1 MQRRT
6 IVTTAAVLVG
16 LAVGL
21 VLSPT
26 VRTTIANAQ
35 TTTQTTG
42 TKTDFRSIFLDKLA
56 AALHIQR
63 PALDSAVKDA
73 SSGTVDEAVKQGKL
87 TQAQA
92 DKMKAAIQSGNF
104 NGFWGGRGGMRGG
117 MAGGQAMFGVEQAML
132 NAAAKTL
139 NLTPQA
145 FMQQLRSGQTLAQL
159 AQAHNTTEQ
168 AVTNAALAAAKTQLD
183 TAVANKTLTQ
193 AQADAFY
200 AKLQQAGTNLLNHQG
215 RGFGRPNRSAPG
227 TPATPQAPSTTPGV

>member
-6 IVTTAAVLVG
+6 FVVTAAVLVG

-26 VRTTIANAQ
+26 VRTSIANAQ
-35 TTTQTTG
+35 TTNQTTG
-42 TKTDFRSIFLDKLA
+42 AKTDFRSIFLDKLA

-73 SSGTVDEAVKQGKL
+73 STSTVDEALKQGKL

-92 DKMKAAIQSGNF
+92 DKMKAAIQSGQF
-104 NGFWGGRGGMRGG
+104 NGFWGGRGGMRGR
-117 MAGGQAMFGVEQAML
+117 MAGGKAMFGVQQAML
-132 NAAAKTL
+132 TAAAKTL
-139 NLTPQA
+139 GLTPQA
-145 FMQQLRSGQTLAQL
+145 LMQQLSSGQTVAQL
-159 AQAHNTTEQ
+159 AQAHNTTVQ
-168 AVTNAALAAAKTQLD
+168 AVTSAALAAAKTQLD

-200 AKLQQAGTNLLNHQG
+200 TKLQQAGTNLFNHEG
-215 RGFGRPNRSAPG
+215 RGFGRPNRAPDAP
-227 TPATPQAPSTTPGV
+227 TTPQAPSATPGV